1 MTPLHEAVLISGVY
15 VAGCLTGHRV
25 VTAVV
30 AYAKAFE
37 ARVHTKLDKLIAK
50 TVNTIHPL
58 RK

>member
-1 MTPLHEAVLISGVY
+1 MTALHEALLLCGVY

-25 VTAVV
+25 VTAVK
-30 AYAKAFE
+30 AELAKLH
-37 ARVHTKLDKLIAK
+37 VKLDALVAK